1 VPDLALHTAGRIVS
15 RGGLDVSRLLFTA
28 AAHNEDSDAAP
39 AGQSDDRQAL
49 MQALTD
55 TRAALAQARA
65 ELLLAQ
71 EELKSA
77 HHKALHDALTSL
89 PNRSFFDQRLA
100 SILGASEPPHHM
112 LAVFFLDLDGFKSLN
127 DTHGHDVGD
136 QVLRIVATRLARAVR
151 AEDFVSRIGGD
162 EFACLLPESSDRQ
175 RMARF
180 AGELFEAISAPARLG
195 SLELCVRPSIGIA
208 IYPADGVTTEALLRS
223 ADAAMYRA
231 KRRNG
236 GYAFFEDC
244 ADGDLEG
251 RWNP

>member
-1 VPDLALHTAGRIVS
+1 MPDPALKGRRES
-15 RGGLDVSRLLFTA
+15 TGGLDVSRLLLA
-28 AAHNEDSDAAP
+28 AAAQNEDPGAAP
-39 AGQSDDRQAL
+39 SGQSDDPQAI
-49 MQALTD
+49 MQDLTA

-100 SILGASEPPHHM
+100 QILSSSQPCPM
-112 LAVFFLDLDGFKSLN
+112 FTVLFIDLDGFKALN
-127 DTHGHDVGD
+127 DTHGHDIGD
-136 QVLRIVATRLARAVR
+136 GVLTIVAARLARAVR

-162 EFACLLPESSDRQ
+162 EFACLLPQCSHREQMS
-175 RMARF
+175 RF
-180 AGELFEAISAPARLG
+180 ARELFEAISAPAQLG

-208 IYPADGVTTEALLRS
+208 LYPADGLSSGSLLRS
-223 ADAAMYRA
+223 ADLAMYRA
-231 KRRNG
+231 KQQKA

-244 ADGDLEG
+244 AGAEPKG
-251 RWNP
+251 RRSR